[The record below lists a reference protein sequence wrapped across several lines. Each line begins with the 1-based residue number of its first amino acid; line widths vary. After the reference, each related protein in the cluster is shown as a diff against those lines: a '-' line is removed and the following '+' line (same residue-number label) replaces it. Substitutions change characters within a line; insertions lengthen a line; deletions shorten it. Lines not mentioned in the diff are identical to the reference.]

1 MADSISL
8 KVLVDKKMNRVIYA
22 ESDEDFVDIIFSF
35 LTTLIGTIVRLTS
48 NQSPTLRMGSLN
60 NLYTSVENMDAKYFR
75 FQGRKAML
83 LSPRNWAE
91 SLCKK
96 LKLNIDGDAA
106 ATKHF
111 LCRTL
116 NCSHRLLCHY
126 EDAICNCGSLMKRK
140 INLSEKESK
149 DHGGVFVKERT
160 RFIISDDLQVMPV
173 STMACF
179 SLFSKYGITDG
190 SAIEERTFTIAGT
203 DEVLNLLGRSLVSR
217 MPLTEA
223 LLKHKP
229 LAELNNVNIFYRVIS
244 QTNEDMTNQE
254 GKITVKLLVSKSKN
268 MVCYA
273 EAKKDFVNL
282 LVSFLSVPLGYVV
295 QNMHRGSSNGC
306 IDQLYKSVQDLDEE
320 CFNSSERREMLVS
333 PKLAFGFGYKND
345 LVGVEEGSQPSL
357 VITSISSV
365 FALSILNQMKIP
377 FNDIEEK
384 VVHVGKEEALR
395 LLVSLF
401 GSNSALTN
409 AFIRGPKREQSK
421 KMVGPLRG
429 SKDRLWTLM
438 KNGFNSNDHKEM
450 LVFIVLIALIMSTSM
465 ADKHRNGLRLKA
477 VVDREKSKV
486 IFIEA
491 DSDFVDVLLSFLTIP
506 IGTAITLAQ
515 KHLVSTGMGCVINV
529 HTSVKNMDL

>member
-22 ESDEDFVDIIFSF
+22 ESDEDFVDILFSF
-35 LTTLIGTIVRLTS
+35 LTTPIGTIVRLTS

-75 FQGRKAML
+75 SQGRKAML

-91 SLCKK
+91 PQCKK
-96 LKLNIDGDAA
+96 LKLNVDGDAA

-111 LCRTL
+111 LCTTID
-116 NCSHRLLCHY
+116 CSHRLLCHY
-126 EDAICNCGSLMKRK
+126 EDAICTCGAYMNRQK
-140 INLSEKESK
+140 NLSEKESK
-149 DHGGVFVKERT
+149 HHGGVFVDERI
-160 RFIISDDLQVMPV
+160 RFIISDDFQVKPV
-173 STMACF
+173 STTASF
-179 SLFSKYGITDG
+179 SLFSKHGITDG

-229 LAELNNVNIFYRVIS
+229 LAELNNVNILYQGGLCVES
-244 QTNEDMTNQE
+244 QTNEDVTNQE
-254 GKITVKLLVSKSKN
+254 GKITVKLIVSKSKN

-282 LVSFLSVPLGYVV
+282 LVSFLGVPLGYVV
-295 QNMHRGSSNGC
+295 QNMHGGSSNGC

-345 LVGVEEGSQPSL
+345 LVGVEEGSQPTYYYHYSFRHCEENLYSSYPGYSNSLKVIEPKSREFLTGPTMFVVTDSL
-357 VITSISSV
+357 VITPISSI

-384 VVHVGKEEALR
+384 VVHVGKEE
-395 LLVSLF
+395 V
-401 GSNSALTN
+401 GS
-409 AFIRGPKREQSK
+409 
-421 KMVGPLRG
+421 
-429 SKDRLWTLM
+429 
-438 KNGFNSNDHKEM
+438 
-450 LVFIVLIALIMSTSM
+450 VLCS
-465 ADKHRNGLRLKA
+465 
-477 VVDREKSKV
+477 V
-486 IFIEA
+486 I
-491 DSDFVDVLLSFLTIP
+491 
-506 IGTAITLAQ
+506 
-515 KHLVSTGMGCVINV
+515 
-529 HTSVKNMDL
+529 